1 VIEQIRKSGV
11 MAILRNKTAQE
22 SIDYGVALA
31 EVGLE
36 VMEVTLTNPEALAA
50 ITTLREKYPKL
61 LIGAG
66 TVLNEADAKKSI
78 KAGAQFLVAPGVNTG
93 MIEAALAENVLP
105 IPGVLTPSEVMQAI
119 AAGANFLKLF
129 PASVLGVSYLKSIQD
144 VFPAASWMPTGGIGL
159 NNAQEWLE
167 AGVVTLGAGGS
178 LTKGPIDSAQ
188 QVAKDLLALV
198 KKVRGA

>member
-1 VIEQIRKSGV
+1 MIEEIKKTGV

-31 EVGLE
+31 EAGLE

-50 ITTLREKYPKL
+50 ITFLREKYPQL

-66 TVLNEADAKKSI
+66 TVLNEQDAKKSI
-78 KAGAQFLVAPGVNTG
+78 SAGAQFLVAPGVNKG
-93 MIEAALAENVLP
+93 MIEASLAANILP
-105 IPGVLTPSEVMQAI
+105 IPGVMTPTEAMAAI
-119 AAGANFLKLF
+119 SAGANFLKLF
-129 PASVLGVSYLKSIQD
+129 PASVLGVSYLKAIKD
-144 VFPAASWMPTGGIGL
+144 VFPATSWMPTGGIGL

-178 LTKGPIDSAQ
+178 LTKGPIESAQ
-188 QVAKDLLALV
+188 QIAKDLLALV

>member
-1 VIEQIRKSGV
+1 MIEEIKKTGV

-22 SIDYGVALA
+22 SIDYAVALA
-31 EVGLE
+31 EAGLE

-50 ITTLREKYPKL
+50 ITFLREKYPKL

-66 TVLNEADAKKSI
+66 TVLSEQDAKKSVA
-78 KAGAQFLVAPGVNTG
+78 AGAQFLVAPGVNVA
-93 MIEAALAENVLP
+93 MIETALSENVLP
-105 IPGVLTPSEVMQAI
+105 IPGVLTPTDIMQAL

-129 PASVLGVSYLKSIQD
+129 PASVLGVSYLNSVKD
-144 VFPAASWMPTGGIGL
+144 VFPAAAWMPTGGIGL

-188 QVAKDLLALV
+188 QIAKDLLALV
-198 KKVRGA
+198 KKVRGV

>member
-1 VIEQIRKSGV
+1 MIEEIRKTGV

-31 EVGLE
+31 EAGLE

-50 ITTLREKYPKL
+50 ITFLRENYPKL

-66 TVLNEADAKKSI
+66 TVLNEQDAKKSI
-78 KAGAQFLVAPGVNTG
+78 SAGAQFLVAPGVNKG
-93 MIEAALAENVLP
+93 MIEASLAANVLP
-105 IPGVLTPSEVMQAI
+105 IPGVMTPTEAMAAI
-119 AAGANFLKLF
+119 SAGANFLKLF
-129 PASVLGVSYLKSIQD
+129 PASVLGVSYLKAIKD

-178 LTKGPIDSAQ
+178 LTKGPIEAAQ

>member
-1 VIEQIRKSGV
+1 MIEEIKKTGV

-22 SIDYGVALA
+22 SIDYAVALA
-31 EVGLE
+31 EAGLE

-50 ITTLREKYPKL
+50 ITFLREKYPQL
-61 LIGAG
+61 FIGAG
-66 TVLNEADAKKSI
+66 TVLSEQDAKKSVA
-78 KAGAQFLVAPGVNTG
+78 AGAQFLVAPGVNVA
-93 MIEAALAENVLP
+93 MIETALSEKVLP
-105 IPGVLTPSEVMQAI
+105 IPGVLTPTDIMQAL

-129 PASVLGVSYLKSIQD
+129 PASVLGVSYLNSVKD
-144 VFPAASWMPTGGIGL
+144 VFPAADWMPTGGIGL

-188 QVAKDLLALV
+188 QIAKDLLALV
-198 KKVRGA
+198 KKVRGV

>member
-1 VIEQIRKSGV
+1 MIEQIRKSGV
-11 MAILRNKTAQE
+11 MAILRNKSAQE

-31 EVGLE
+31 EVGIE

-50 ITTLREKYPKL
+50 ITTLREKYPNL

-66 TVLNEADAKKSI
+66 TVLNAADAKKSI
-78 KAGAQFLVAPGVNTG
+78 AAGAQFLVAPGVNAG
-93 MIEAALAENVLP
+93 MIEAALAEKVLP

-129 PASVLGVSYLKSIQD
+129 PASVLGVSYLKSIKD
-144 VFPAASWMPTGGIGL
+144 VFPAVSWMPTGGIGL

-167 AGVVTLGAGGS
+167 VGVVTLGAGGS

-188 QVAKDLLALV
+188 QIAKDLLALV